1 MNKIFVR
8 NFRIKLASFLIL
20 ATLIPIVALEV
31 ISVYDGLRYERHV
44 IEKIEND
51 DLESQ
56 IKIFDYWLDGNKEEM
71 NVMTRIFEDAYAIDS
86 SKLNLSYVLNEFETQ
101 NEDILNTYFTS
112 EAGMNV
118 VSGFQE
124 GVVDGRNRKWYKNAL
139 IEGLSVSSP
148 YVDALTENH
157 VITLSSVVK
166 FKDTVIG
173 VIGVDYL
180 FDQVMEDFFQPFN
193 EETTKIVV
201 FDNQLNTIYKT
212 SNSSDEA
219 LKRFVASGEK
229 NEGIFSKT
237 SVIEKKVESLKIEVY
252 VIFERLSILPI
263 TPKNQHFGIEGVF
276 VTIILVVLLSL
287 VVSKF
292 LSKPMS
298 QLEEKAKSIVEN
310 RHIEVNETGYKDL
323 DEIIDLFINFQKT
336 INKNTRSIG
345 KMRMELDDRNQTL
358 LSLNMEY
365 EKAYEEL
372 ERFSKALS
380 EKESEYENLV
390 SNIVDMI
397 WTIDYKGQL
406 TYANDK
412 MLEILGYDESELI
425 GLQLSELVPALKM
438 YYGNHSPYDLLHTR
452 DYEAIDMTFV
462 DKNND
467 KSVIT
472 STSTTR
478 IFQNKQELS
487 IQGVSRDITLEKKM
501 YNELNVRNRD
511 LMLINKISKEM
522 TMTDDMQSVLDL
534 ILDNVDTIF
543 EIKIASIRFLDKDG
557 QLKGRAYKGESGELL
572 WSMASAE
579 ALSSHIGYAI
589 EKRQAVVL
597 NTLDDILVEEDKAM
611 IETVEK
617 GYKIAILPL
626 NNSER
631 TFGALSIISIDR
643 VDDRIME
650 VLSAFAN
657 STSVALER
665 AILFETLENHYL
677 KTIETLVTAM
687 EAKNHLMQGHSNRVS
702 LLSEYIGEKLYLSK
716 EEVKDLYVAALLHDV
731 GKIGLRDAVLRKDF
745 SKGAE
750 SVKTEITE
758 KHIEIGKK
766 ILLPIGLK
774 NRILEGVYYHHK
786 HFDQSGYPPEALS
799 EVPLFALII
808 GVADDI
814 DIMMKRNKDKLL
826 TITETKAALIKKS
839 GSKYSPEIVN
849 LVVDLIDSEDKRL
862 LKILDIGV

>member
-20 ATLIPIVALEV
+20 AALIPIIALEV
-31 ISVYDGLRYERHV
+31 ISIYDGLRYERHIV
-44 IEKIEND
+44 EKIEHD
-51 DLESQ
+51 DLKSQ
-56 IKIFDYWLDGNKEEM
+56 IKIFDYWLEGNKQEIGIM
-71 NVMTRIFEDAYAIDS
+71 ADIFEEAYVRDP
-86 SKLNLSYVLNEFETQ
+86 SKLNLNQVLNAFETQ

-112 EAGMNV
+112 ENGMNI

-124 GVVDGRNRKWYKNAL
+124 GIVDGRDRKWYKNAL
-139 IEGLSVSSP
+139 VEGLSVSPP
-148 YVDALTENH
+148 YVDVLTEKH
-157 VITLSSVVK
+157 VITLSSVIK
-166 FKDTVIG
+166 FKETIIG

-180 FDQVMEDFFQPFN
+180 FDQVMDDFFQPFN
-193 EETTKIVV
+193 EESTKIVV
-201 FDNQLNTIYKT
+201 FDNQMDTIYKT
-212 SNSSDEA
+212 SNLSDKT
-219 LKRFVASGEK
+219 LKKVAESTTK
-229 NEGIFSKT
+229 YEGIFSRT
-237 SVIEKKVESLKIEVY
+237 TVLEKRVESLKLVVY
-252 VIFERLSILPI
+252 VIFQRSNILPMS
-263 TPKNQHFGIEGVF
+263 PKNQYLGIEAIFFMVIIIVF
-276 VTIILVVLLSL
+276 VSL
-287 VVSKF
+287 GISKV

-298 QLEEKAKSIVEN
+298 MLEEKAKSIVEN
-310 RHIEVNETGYKDL
+310 RYIESSKTGYQDL
-323 DEIIDLFINFQKT
+323 DEIVDLFTNFQKT
-336 INKNTRSIG
+336 INKNTRSIE
-345 KMRMELDDRNQTL
+345 KMRMELDDRNKTL

-372 ERFSKALS
+372 EMFSKALS

-397 WTIDYKGQL
+397 WTINEKGEL

-412 MLEILGYDESELI
+412 MLEILDFEESELI
-425 GLQLSELVPALKM
+425 GLQLSEVVPSLKM
-438 YYGNHSPYDLLHTR
+438 YYGDQSPYALLHTR

-462 DKNND
+462 DINND
-467 KSVIT
+467 KAVIT

-478 IFQNKQELS
+478 IFQNKQLLS

-501 YNELNVRNRD
+501 YNELNIRNRD

-557 QLKGRAYKGESGELL
+557 QLKVRAYKGESDELL
-572 WSMASAE
+572 WSMASSE
-579 ALSSHIGYAI
+579 ALDSHIGNAI
-589 EKRQAVVL
+589 DNRQAIVL
-597 NTLDDILVEEDKAM
+597 NTPDDILVTNDMAM
-611 IETVEK
+611 IQTVER

-631 TFGALSIISIDR
+631 AFGALSIISIDR

-687 EAKNHLMQGHSNRVS
+687 EAKNHQMQGHSNRVS
-702 LLSEYIGEKLYLSK
+702 LLSEYIGEKLYLSR

-731 GKIGLRDAVLRKDF
+731 GKIGLRDAVLCKDF
-745 SKGAE
+745 NKGAE

-774 NRILEGVYYHHK
+774 NRILDGVYYHHK
-786 HFDQSGYPPEALS
+786 HFDQSGYPPEEIS

-814 DIMMKRNKDKLL
+814 DIMMKRNKEKLL
-826 TITETKAALIKKS
+826 TLSETKAILIKKS
-839 GSKYSPEIVN
+839 RRKYSPEIVN
-849 LVVDLIDSEDKRL
+849 LVVDLIDSEDERL